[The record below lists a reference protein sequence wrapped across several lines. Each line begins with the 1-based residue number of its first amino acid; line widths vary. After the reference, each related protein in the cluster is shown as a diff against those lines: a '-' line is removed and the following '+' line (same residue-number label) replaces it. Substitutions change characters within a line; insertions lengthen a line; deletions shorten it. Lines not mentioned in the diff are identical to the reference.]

1 MIGSKI
7 LGIYKNGNYKVLIAD
22 DGTKIRY
29 NNVDHFEPEFPES
42 IDCKISNRCDRG
54 CPMCHEQSCPN
65 GALADLNHP
74 LFESLQPYTELALGG
89 GNILEHPSL
98 LPFLNH
104 MRAKK
109 VICNITLHL
118 DHFIENASRIK
129 LWHDIGLVHG
139 VGVSVNT
146 VPTERQMMIL
156 CSHSDIV
163 VHCIAG
169 IVPMEALQ
177 KMSNRGLKLLI
188 LGYKNYG
195 RGKEYQKLHPEIEK
209 NIAELAAMLPELRQ
223 SFNVIS
229 FDNLAIEQLGVSN
242 LVSKEEWDTNYMGN
256 DGEFTMY
263 LDMVKEEYA
272 KSSTSDRKPIF
283 SNDIRA
289 LFAEVRNENAENF

>member
-7 LGIYKNGNYKVLIAD
+7 LGVYKNGNYKVLITD

-29 NNVDHFEPEFPES
+29 NNADHFEPEFPES

-54 CPMCHEQSCPN
+54 CPMCHEQSCPD
-65 GALADLNHP
+65 GALANLNHP

-89 GNILEHPSL
+89 GNILEHPGL
-98 LPFLNH
+98 LPFLEH
-104 MRAKK
+104 MRTKK

-118 DHFIENASRIK
+118 DHFIVNASRIK

-146 VPTERQMMIL
+146 VPTEQQMMVL

-163 VHCIAG
+163 IHCIAG
-169 IVPMEALQ
+169 VVPMEALEE
-177 KMSNRGLKLLI
+177 MSNRGLKLLI

-195 RGKEYQKLHPEIEK
+195 RGENYQKLHPEIES
-209 NIAELAAMLPELRQ
+209 NIAKLEAALPTLRN
-223 SFNVIS
+223 SFRLIS
-229 FDNLAIEQLGVSN
+229 FDNLAIKQLHIENMIDPAEYEVS
-242 LVSKEEWDTNYMGN
+242 YMGN

-263 LDMVKEEYA
+263 LDMVTENYA
-272 KSSTSDRKPIF
+272 VSSTSARKPIF

-289 LFAEVRNENAENF
+289 LFAEVRNEKAKNF